1 MVFQLTHLA
10 LEAGVGS
17 FVARVRSLVA
27 RVRFLIRSLRSISF
41 SILSSRGLLPLPSL
55 ILLARL
61 FPVLPHRESSTSS
74 LGLL

>member
-27 RVRFLIRSLRSISF
+27 RVRFLIRSLAPLDQLLDPVEPWVTAVTVAHFIS
-41 SILSSRGLLPLPSL
+41 SPVSR
-55 ILLARL
+55 A
-61 FPVLPHRESSTSS
+61 STPRV
-74 LGLL
+74 